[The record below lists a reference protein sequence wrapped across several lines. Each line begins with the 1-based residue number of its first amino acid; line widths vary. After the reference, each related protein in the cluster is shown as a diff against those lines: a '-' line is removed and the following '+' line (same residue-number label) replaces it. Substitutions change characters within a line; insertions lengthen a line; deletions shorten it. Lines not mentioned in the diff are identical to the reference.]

1 VNSLRLAL
9 LGATF
14 LVGASA
20 FSAANAA
27 DVYEKGGSL
36 KDGPVDYRP
45 AISWAGFY
53 AGVNAG
59 GVFSD
64 SIDLSASDGEE
75 SGSGDFD
82 VDNTFLVGVH
92 VGYNWQTARNVVLGV
107 EGDISLLGG
116 ERDVEFDGEKLG
128 EQDDNWLASIR
139 GRLGYA
145 AGSTLIYATGGVAFL
160 NGDNAPFDDTVTG
173 WVAGGGIEHK
183 FRENWSLGLE
193 GLYYAFEDDTTFEGV
208 DMDYDRDFFTVK
220 ARLSYHFG
228 GDRYSE
234 PLK

>member
-1 VNSLRLAL
+1 LAL

-128 EQDDNWLASIR
+128 EQDDNWLA
-139 GRLGYA
+139 A
-145 AGSTLIYATGGVAFL
+145 ASSTSSARIGAWAWKASTMPSRTTPPSRALIWTM
-160 NGDNAPFDDTVTG
+160 TVT
-173 WVAGGGIEHK
+173 
-183 FRENWSLGLE
+183 SL
-193 GLYYAFEDDTTFEGV
+193 
-208 DMDYDRDFFTVK
+208 
-220 ARLSYHFG
+220 RL
-228 GDRYSE
+228 RRA
-234 PLK
+234 